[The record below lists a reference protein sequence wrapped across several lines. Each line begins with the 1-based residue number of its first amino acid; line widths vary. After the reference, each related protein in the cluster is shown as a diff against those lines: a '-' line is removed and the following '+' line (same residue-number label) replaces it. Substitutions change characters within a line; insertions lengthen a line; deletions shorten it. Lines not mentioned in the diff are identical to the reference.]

1 MEELKA
7 ERTSANWS
15 WKQKS
20 LADLNAASAEVRN
33 GKKELDPE
41 EKQALHLSAVDKELS
56 QLKQNAALNLEKM
69 RKAQDER
76 DREMEL
82 FLSDIKN
89 TINED
94 STSDL
99 ITTDVMCNAGN
110 SGNSNNN
117 KLIKRKNL
125 VWPLTKSF

>member
-1 MEELKA
+1 MYGQVVHPPTFIFTL
-7 ERTSANWS
+7 
-15 WKQKS
+15 Q
-20 LADLNAASAEVRN
+20 
-33 GKKELDPE
+33 
-41 EKQALHLSAVDKELS
+41 
-56 QLKQNAALNLEKM
+56 QNAALNLEKM

>member
-1 MEELKA
+1 MAKLFHPP
-7 ERTSANWS
+7 TFIFTL
-15 WKQKS
+15 Q
-20 LADLNAASAEVRN
+20 
-33 GKKELDPE
+33 
-41 EKQALHLSAVDKELS
+41 
-56 QLKQNAALNLEKM
+56 QNAALNLEKM

-82 FLSDIKN
+82 FLSDIKS
-89 TINED
+89 TINEN

-110 SGNSNNN
+110 SGDSNNN